1 MEHNKE
7 GLAPASPSAQYF
19 NSSALSISIIAVL
32 ESEVP
37 INDENAM
44 SLLKDVFL
52 PINPRFSSIM
62 VLSFSL
68 SLDVIYFVFQF
79 VHVSK
84 KKIPTICADL
94 PTYKVAVSFSS
105 FMKFKK
111 IWFQAEREFRE
122 ANGILLSYFLVFT
135 RQKRGLFLFFSLLSV
150 LVNVGHVCHK
160 WLNLI

>member
-1 MEHNKE
+1 MEHNNE

-62 VLSFSL
+62 VLSLSL
-68 SLDVIYFVFQF
+68 S
-79 VHVSK
+79 
-84 KKIPTICADL
+84 
-94 PTYKVAVSFSS
+94 
-105 FMKFKK
+105 
-111 IWFQAEREFRE
+111 
-122 ANGILLSYFLVFT
+122 
-135 RQKRGLFLFFSLLSV
+135 
-150 LVNVGHVCHK
+150 
-160 WLNLI
+160 

>member
-1 MEHNKE
+1 MDFKE
-7 GLAPASPSAQYF
+7 GLEPVSPTGQYF

-62 VLSFSL
+62 VRSLSL

-111 IWFQAEREFRE
+111 I
-122 ANGILLSYFLVFT
+122 
-135 RQKRGLFLFFSLLSV
+135 
-150 LVNVGHVCHK
+150 
-160 WLNLI
+160 